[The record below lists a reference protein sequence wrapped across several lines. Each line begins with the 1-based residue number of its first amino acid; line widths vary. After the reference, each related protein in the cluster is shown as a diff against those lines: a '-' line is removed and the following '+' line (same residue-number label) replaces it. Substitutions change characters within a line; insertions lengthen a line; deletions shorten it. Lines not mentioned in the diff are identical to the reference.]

1 MNFGLQNSN
10 PKIMV
15 TGGTGFVGKAIKRY
29 KPDWIY
35 VSSKDCDLTDKE
47 QTYDYF
53 NRIKPDAIIHLAA
66 KVGGI
71 KSASENQADFLYLN
85 SLINLKSKLFPGP

>member
-47 QTYDYF
+47 QTYD
-53 NRIKPDAIIHLAA
+53 
-66 KVGGI
+66 
-71 KSASENQADFLYLN
+71 
-85 SLINLKSKLFPGP
+85 